1 MEEEKESKEPSEKNK
16 EPNQSSWKSIRKK
29 LFIMTLGMAGL
40 LMIGFFVWII
50 SKP

>member
-1 MEEEKESKEPSEKNK
+1 MEEEKENK
-16 EPNQSSWKSIRKK
+16 ESSQPLWKAAIRKK

-50 SKP
+50 SRP

>member
-1 MEEEKESKEPSEKNK
+1 MEEDKKTQPL
-16 EPNQSSWKSIRKK
+16 WKAAIRKK